1 MDADAPGSRPLR
13 SRAAGLLVGVVR
25 LVCGLA
31 ALVLVAHVVLTI
43 GDANPANGITVFV
56 ARWADR
62 LAFGFRDLFT
72 PADESLRVLVNY
84 GAAALV
90 WLIIGAMITRLV
102 RRATSP
108 YLIS

>member
-1 MDADAPGSRPLR
+1 MDDTRSRPPGK
-13 SRAAGLLVGVVR
+13 RAADVLVTLIR

-31 ALVLVAHVVLTI
+31 ALLLVAHVVLTI
-43 GDANPANGITVFV
+43 GDANPANGITRFV
-56 ARWADR
+56 AAWADR
-62 LAFGFRDLFT
+62 LAWGFRDLFT
-72 PADESLRVLVNY
+72 PADATLRVIVNY

-90 WLIIGAMITRLV
+90 WLVVGGVLTRLL

>member
-1 MDADAPGSRPLR
+1 MDADAPVSRPLR
-13 SRAAGLLVGVVR
+13 SRAASLLVGVVR
-25 LVCGLA
+25 LVCGVA

-62 LAFGFRDLFT
+62 FAFGFRDLFA
-72 PADESLRVLVNY
+72 PADASLRVLVNY
-84 GAAALV
+84 GAAAIV

-102 RRATSP
+102 RRASSP